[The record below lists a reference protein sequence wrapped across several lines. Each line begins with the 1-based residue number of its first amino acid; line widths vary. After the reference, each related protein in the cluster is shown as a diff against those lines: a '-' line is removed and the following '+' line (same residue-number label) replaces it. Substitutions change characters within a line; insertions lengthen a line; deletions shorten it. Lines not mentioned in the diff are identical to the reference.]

1 MKRLGILLLMVCSF
15 GVIACE
21 SVPAGTSTPIP
32 TPTPISIEVVDTV
45 GNILELYESNEIAA
59 EAMYTDKWADITG
72 QVEEIESK
80 GERIEINLK
89 EIEEWFALT
98 TVVCKI
104 PEEHTQSVMNLRKD
118 DVVTV
123 RGKILGVPG
132 FSNVVVEPCVVL
144 SQR

>member
-1 MKRLGILLLMVCSF
+1 MKRLSILLLILCSF

-45 GNILELYESNEIAA
+45 GNIIELYESNEIAA

-72 QVEEIESK
+72 QVEGIESK
-80 GERIEINLK
+80 GDRIEINLK
-89 EIEEWFALT
+89 EFEEWLALT

-132 FSNVVVEPCVVL
+132 FSNVVVEPCRVL
-144 SQR
+144 R